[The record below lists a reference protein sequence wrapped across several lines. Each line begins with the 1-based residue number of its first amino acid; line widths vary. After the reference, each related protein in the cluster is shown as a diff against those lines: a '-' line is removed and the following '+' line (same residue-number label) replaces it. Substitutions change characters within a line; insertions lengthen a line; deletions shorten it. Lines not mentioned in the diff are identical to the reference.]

1 MTLQQD
7 RANGAPGLWPD
18 VRTGDQLEDL
28 LADLPADAPCPDDC
42 HFCSG
47 PETD

>member
-7 RANGAPGLWPD
+7 RAIGAPGLWPD
-18 VRTGDQLEDL
+18 VRTGDRLE
-28 LADLPADAPCPDDC
+28 DLPADAPCPDDC